1 MKVNKTELL
10 NGIMIDYNIN
20 KTNGI
25 KYVPML
31 PPLPIPLL
39 PHHPSFKVFSCS
51 KCPAVLLRL
60 DRSLLDNCDPYDVQ
74 VVGVLD
80 FHFQIAQT

>member
-31 PPLPIPLL
+31 PPPSYPPSSSSSKLQSLL
-39 PHHPSFKVFSCS
+39 MFKVPGCS
-51 KCPAVLLRL
+51 SP
-60 DRSLLDNCDPYDVQ
+60 P
-74 VVGVLD
+74 
-80 FHFQIAQT
+80 